1 MASTYVDNFT
11 ITDTINAQSVAA
23 TQYNSNEGAGTIN
36 KDLYMPTALATHTI
50 PAGIRAI
57 ATGALLDDGFSQ
69 KSLYELLLQIYVNW
83 NVAMASLDDSSG
95 VATTTFEAGCAFG
108 TINENGL
115 SSTYGI
121 TPNGIGTAELATFLQ
136 AIATKFAACTALLD
150 ADATLTDTD
159 YASTLDITF
168 SAKTGWIPPLAT
180 TTAFDIT
187 LPGSKIKTTGIEQ
200 EALIDFLNTAV
211 TNINALWVKLD
222 ADI

>member
-11 ITDTINAQSVAA
+11 ITDAINTQSPSA
-23 TQYNSNEGAGTIN
+23 TQYNSNESIGTIN

-50 PAGIRAI
+50 PSGLISLP
-57 ATGALLDDGFSQ
+57 TGAILDDGYSQ
-69 KSLYELLLQIYVNW
+69 KALYELLLKIYVNW

-95 VATTTFEAGCAFG
+95 VATTTYEAGCAFG

-115 SSTYGI
+115 DATYGI
-121 TPNGIGTAELATFLQ
+121 SPNGIGTAQLATFLQ

-150 ADATLTDTD
+150 ADATLTDRD

-200 EALIDFLNTAV
+200 EALVDFLNTAV